1 MPMIPCFNCDPRG
14 EGTADPSCPY
24 CSGKGQIQT
33 DAETAKGVNEAVRLR
48 RLNVKPERYPVA
60 IAANEDGLMAL
71 ANDGT
76 MWISHDDGESWDA
89 LSALPPPESG
99 L

>member
-1 MPMIPCFNCDPRG
+1 MPMIPCFNCNPND
-14 EGTADPSCPY
+14 EGTADPACPY

-33 DAETAKGVNEAVRLR
+33 DAETAQAVNEAIIR
-48 RLNVKPERYPVA
+48 RRATQKPERYPVA
-60 IAANEDGLMAL
+60 IAAYGDHLAAL

-76 MWISHDDGESWDA
+76 LWRTSHEGWRSLE
-89 LSALPPPESG
+89 ALPQPKAD